1 MSILIKGME
10 KLPRQGAGIG
20 LMIFSDGRVDTF
32 CIDNNGETTM
42 FLSHTDFR
50 AVEVPTPHGDLIDR
64 DVVRRKYQKMATD
77 AYTVNIK
84 AKMETVINA
93 CIDQLEYAQTVIES
107 EE

>member
-1 MSILIKGME
+1 MSILIKGMDMPNVCGQCKIAE
-10 KLPRQGAGIG
+10 AIQCDGWKYVRSIKLDRWRHCP
-20 LMIFSDGRVDTF
+20 L
-32 CIDNNGETTM
+32 
-42 FLSHTDFR
+42 
-50 AVEVPTPHGDLIDR
+50 VEVQTPHGDLIDR

-93 CIDQLEYAQTVIES
+93 CIDQLEYAETVIES